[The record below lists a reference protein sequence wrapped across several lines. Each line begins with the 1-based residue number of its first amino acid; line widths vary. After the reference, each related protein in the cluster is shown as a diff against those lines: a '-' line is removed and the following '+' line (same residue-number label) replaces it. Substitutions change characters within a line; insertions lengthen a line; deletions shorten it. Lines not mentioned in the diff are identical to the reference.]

1 LKVPRL
7 LLLFVFSIIMA
18 VTADFD
24 SSVKFAIAVTVAV
37 GIRVTAARDSGG
49 YLCRKGHEGGSS
61 DGVDG
66 GVGVTLPTGSIGGTS
81 TPSRSHSRSTRTGSG
96 GGVDGGGG
104 VGGTL
109 Q

>member
-1 LKVPRL
+1 LKVPPL
-7 LLLFVFSIIMA
+7 LLFFVFSIIIV
-18 VTADFD
+18 VTADSD
-24 SSVKFAIAVTVAV
+24 SSVKFAIAVNVAV
-37 GIRVTAARDSGG
+37 GISVTAARDSGR

-66 GVGVTLPTGSIGGTS
+66 GVGVALPTGSIGSTS
-81 TPSRSHSRSTRTGSG
+81 TPSRCHSRRTRTGSG

-104 VGGTL
+104 VGGAL